1 MSIDK
6 SPAIFFLHIT
16 VRERERENM
25 REERKREGKGE
36 GWERDV
42 IYRESESG
50 GHVEDSS
57 HTFPF
62 GIYDFCSLRE
72 LPAGPCTMSAHR
84 CQDMPN
90 CLTDYLW
97 DN

>member
-1 MSIDK
+1 MAAMSIYK
-6 SPAIFFLHIT
+6 SPLAIFFLYIT

-25 REERKREGKGE
+25 RGERKREGKGE

-50 GHVEDSS
+50 GHDEDSS
-57 HTFPF
+57 
-62 GIYDFCSLRE
+62 Y
-72 LPAGPCTMSAHR
+72 TMT
-84 CQDMPN
+84 N
-90 CLTDYLW
+90 CMADYLW